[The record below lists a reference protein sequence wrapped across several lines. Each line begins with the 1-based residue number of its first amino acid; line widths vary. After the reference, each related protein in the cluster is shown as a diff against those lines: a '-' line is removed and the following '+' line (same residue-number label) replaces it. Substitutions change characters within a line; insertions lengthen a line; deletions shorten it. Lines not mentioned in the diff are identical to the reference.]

1 MLLGDLA
8 TIATY
13 DLPVQVIVFDNGL
26 LDMGHWE
33 MLAEGYEPFQ
43 TDLKNLTSPSSPTR
57 TRSSGSAS
65 AATVTCPERAAP
77 EIARSGG
84 LRTGAEIHAKPAEAR

>member
-1 MLLGDLA
+1 MLLGDLG

-13 DLPVQVIVFDNGL
+13 DLPVQVIVSTTACSTWGTGKCSRKDSSRSR
-26 LDMGHWE
+26 
-33 MLAEGYEPFQ
+33 Q
-43 TDLKNLTSPSSPTR
+43 TSRTLTSPSSPTR
-57 TRSSGSAS
+57 KGSSGSAS
-65 AATVTCPERAAP
+65 AATLTCPERAAP